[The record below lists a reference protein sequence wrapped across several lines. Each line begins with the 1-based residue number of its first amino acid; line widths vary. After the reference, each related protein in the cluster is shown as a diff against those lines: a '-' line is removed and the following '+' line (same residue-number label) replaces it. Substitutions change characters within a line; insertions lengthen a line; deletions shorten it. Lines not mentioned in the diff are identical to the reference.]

1 MDFKISDALTELAG
15 FLASFLATGSVA
27 FRYVLL
33 RDDAAAEP
41 AIARPAADRAALFGF
56 IGALVTLLMYVM
68 FDVRETAADKQ
79 ISMLKV
85 ITGSGAST
93 LEALCIALVVI
104 GLGLALANVR
114 FGWALAAGGVIVG
127 PLINIFYGQ
136 WSRAVNPIHRLS
148 GGLWIGTLFI
158 MLMAGFTTI
167 MHSDLE
173 PVRRGTLAANMVH
186 RFSPLALSAF
196 ALLAVTGVITA
207 WKHLKRLDALWTT
220 AYGGTLI
227 AKLCVV
233 LIVVGLG
240 AWNWRRQRPLLGTE
254 SAAGVL
260 RRSATA
266 EVIAA
271 TIVLVITSVLVSLPS
286 PK

>member
-1 MDFKISDALTELAG
+1 MDFKISEALTELAG
-15 FLASFLATGSVA
+15 FLASFLATGAVA

-41 AIARPAADRAALFGF
+41 AIARPAAHRAALFGF
-56 IGALVTLLMYVM
+56 AGALATPVMYLL

-79 ISMLKV
+79 ISMLRV
-85 ITGSGAST
+85 ITGSGASM
-93 LEALCIALVVI
+93 LEALCIVLVMI

-114 FGWALAAGGVIVG
+114 FGWALAAGGVIIG
-127 PLINIFYGQ
+127 PLINLFYGN
-136 WSRAVNPIHRLS
+136 WFRAVNPIHRLS

-167 MHSDLE
+167 MQSDLL
-173 PVRRGTLAANMVH
+173 PVRRGDLAATMVH

-196 ALLAVTGVITA
+196 ALLAVTGLITA

-220 AYGGTLI
+220 AYGWTLI

-233 LIVVGLG
+233 LIVIALG
-240 AWNWRRQRPLLGTE
+240 AWNWRRQRPLLGSE

-260 RRSATA
+260 RRSATF

-286 PK
+286 PR